1 MLKLIKIGYSMPN
14 ERITEDIVREHFKSD
29 ILNIENEIFI
39 EEQKSKHRA
48 NLFDNASKKG
58 TGNKGYPEFIISFK
72 KYLNFIIVIEC
83 KADINKHESDNRN
96 LPVEYSV
103 DGILHYMKCVRD
115 KNKDIDI
122 LGIAVSGLNQ
132 SELKV
137 SNFLHKH
144 NSDIE
149 ELQDKDLLSFNSYFK
164 LYDMY
169 DFSINLQNLK
179 IIEKAVEY
187 NGKLENYSIP
197 TTERATLISG
207 ILLALQ
213 NKRFRDSY
221 QLSSDVVDLVNFI
234 LTSCKI
240 ILKDN
245 KIEEGR
251 RESILRVY
259 STIKNHKI
267 TTAKT
272 IQDKKTKKSIPNTL
286 INDLIYKIKKDIYP
300 LINYDNFGF
309 DVLGKFYT
317 EFIKYSG
324 SDGKT
329 GLVLTP
335 SHITD
340 LFCDLIDLNV
350 DDIVYDCCCGT
361 GGFLV
366 ASMKRMISLAGHNNE
381 KIKNIKQNQLIGTEE
396 RADMFTFACSNMMMR
411 GDGKSHIYNEDCYNT
426 KHKVRVKKLKPTVAM
441 LNPPYSV
448 GADGQ
453 LDFILNAME
462 SLLKG
467 GRCIAIVQMSC
478 ALDTKE
484 VLEKHRQLLEL
495 HTLESVITTPIDL
508 FYPAATVATCIM
520 IFKAHEKHNLNKPSW
535 FGAFGDD
542 GFVKRKKQGR
552 IDIGLYKDKYNHL
565 LSKYRYYEEP
575 SFSVLEKINDKQ
587 EWCAEAYMQIDYA
600 NNTKEDF
607 LNTIKEYLSS
617 LFLFG
622 KLNSISEKML
632 LKNNQDYTNKKYL
645 QFSLKNLFKI
655 EKGERLNKEERVL
668 GEMPLLTS
676 SSTQNG
682 VSTFINYDEF
692 KDRKKIFKDKITID
706 MLCNVFYHG
715 YEYFSDDNIHTLIFK
730 DEYKNNDNIYSCIFI
745 TTLLKK
751 LIIKFAYGRQVR
763 LKRLIGEK
771 ILLPVDD
778 NDNIDW
784 LYMENYIKA
793 LSYSS
798 NL

>member
-1 MLKLIKIGYSMPN
+1 MAN
-14 ERITEDIVREHFKSD
+14 ERITEDVVREHFKSD

-39 EEQKSKHRA
+39 EEQKSRYRS

-96 LPVEYSV
+96 SPLDYSV
-103 DGILHYMKCVRD
+103 DGILHYMKCIRD

-132 SELKV
+132 NELKV
-137 SNFLHKH
+137 SNFLYKH
-144 NSDIE
+144 TCDIE

-221 QLSSDVVDLVNFI
+221 HQSRDVVDLVNFI

-245 KIEEGR
+245 KIEEER

-267 TTAKT
+267 TTSIT

-286 INDLIYKIKKDIYP
+286 INDLIYEIKKDIYP
-300 LINYDNFGF
+300 LVNYDNFGF

-366 ASMKRMISLAGHNNE
+366 ASMKRMISLAGNNDE

-426 KHKVRVKKLKPTVAM
+426 KHKERVKTLKPTVVM

-462 SLLKG
+462 SLSKG

-520 IFKAHEKHNLNKPSW
+520 IFKAYEKHNLNKPSW

-542 GFVKRKKQGR
+542 GFIKRKKQGR
-552 IDIGLYKDKYNHL
+552 IDIGLYKEKYNHL
-565 LSKYRYYEEP
+565 LSKYKYYEVP

-622 KLNSISEKML
+622 KLNSISEKGL
-632 LKNNQDYTNKKYL
+632 LKNNQDDTNKKYL
-645 QFSLKNLFKI
+645 QFSLKNLFSI
-655 EKGERLNKEERVL
+655 EKGERLNKEERIL
-668 GEMPLLTS
+668 GEIPLLTS

-682 VSTFINYDEF
+682 VSTFINYNEF

-730 DEYKNNDNIYSCIFI
+730 DNYKDNDNIYSCIFI

-784 LYMENYIKA
+784 LYMKNYIKA

>member
-1 MLKLIKIGYSMPN
+1 MAN

-72 KYLNFIIVIEC
+72 KYLNFIIIIEC
-83 KADINKHESDNRN
+83 KADTNKHESDDRGS
-96 LPVEYSV
+96 PIGYSV
-103 DGILHYMKCVRD
+103 DGILHYMKCVRA

-137 SNFLHKH
+137 SNFLYKH
-144 NSDIE
+144 NSNIE
-149 ELQDKDLLSFNSYFK
+149 ELQDKHLLSFNSYFK
-164 LYDMY
+164 LYDMH

-221 QLSSDVVDLVNFI
+221 QQSSDVVDLVNFI
-234 LTSCKI
+234 LTSCEI
-240 ILKDN
+240 ILKSN
-245 KIEEGR
+245 QIEEER

-272 IQDKKTKKSIPNTL
+272 IKDKKTKKNIPNTL
-286 INDLIYKIKKDIYP
+286 ISDLVYEIKQDIYP
-300 LINYDNFGF
+300 LVNYDNSGF

-335 SHITD
+335 AHITD

-366 ASMKRMISLAGHNNE
+366 ASMKRMISLAGNDAE
-381 KIKNIKQNQLIGTEE
+381 KIIHIRENQLIGTEE

-411 GDGKSHIYNEDCYNT
+411 GDGKSHIYNDDCYNDR
-426 KHKVRVKKLKPTVAM
+426 HKQKIKKLKPTVVM

-462 SLLKG
+462 SLSKG

-478 ALDTKE
+478 ALDTPA
-484 VLEKHRQLLEL
+484 VLKKHRQLLDL

-508 FYPAATVATCIM
+508 FYPSASVPTCIM
-520 IFKAHEKHNLNKPSW
+520 VFKAYEKHNKNKPSW
-535 FGAFGDD
+535 FGAFNDD
-542 GFVKRKKQGR
+542 GFIKRKKQGR
-552 IDIGLYKDKYNHL
+552 IDIGLYKEKHNHL
-565 LSKYRYYEEP
+565 ISKYRYYEEAN
-575 SFSVLEKINDKQ
+575 FSVLKSITDKQ
-587 EWCAEAYMQIDYA
+587 EWCAEAYMNIDYD
-600 NNTKEDF
+600 NNNKEEF
-607 LNTIKEYLSS
+607 TNTIKEYLSS
-617 LFLFG
+617 LFLFS
-622 KLNSISEKML
+622 KINSISEKSSSSN
-632 LKNNQDYTNKKYL
+632 KINTTNKKYL
-645 QFSLKNLFKI
+645 PFLLTDLFDI
-655 EKGERLNKEERVL
+655 EKGERLNKEERVA
-668 GEMPLLTS
+668 GEIPLLTS
-676 SSTQNG
+676 TSMQNG
-682 VSTFINYDEF
+682 VSNFISYDEF
-692 KDRKKIFKDKITID
+692 KDSKKIFKDKITID
-706 MLCNVFYHG
+706 MLCNVFYHN
-715 YEYFSDDNIHTLIFK
+715 YEYFSDDNIHTLIFTDTYK
-730 DEYKNNDNIYSCIFI
+730 DNDNIYICIFI
-745 TTLLKK
+745 ATLLKK

-763 LKRLIGEK
+763 LKRLEGEK
-771 ILLPVDD
+771 ILLPV
-778 NDNIDW
+778 NSNNNIDW
-784 LYMENYIKA
+784 EYMEKYIKS

>member
-1 MLKLIKIGYSMPN
+1 MAN
-14 ERITEDIVREHFKSD
+14 ERITENIVRKHFEND
-29 ILNIENEIFI
+29 VLNIENEIFI
-39 EEQKSKHRA
+39 EEQKSKHKA
-48 NLFDNASKKG
+48 SLFDNASKKG

-72 KYLNFIIVIEC
+72 KYLNFIIIIEC
-83 KADINKHESDNRN
+83 KADVNKHESENKN
-96 LPVEYSV
+96 LPIEYSV
-103 DGILHYMKCVRD
+103 DGILHYMKSVREQ
-115 KNKDIDI
+115 NKDIDI
-122 LGIAVSGLNQ
+122 LGIAVSGLNE

-137 SNFLHKH
+137 SNFLYKH
-144 NSDIE
+144 NKDIK
-149 ELQDKDLLSFNSYFK
+149 ELRDNELLSFNSYFK
-164 LYDMY
+164 LYDMHE
-169 DFSINLQNLK
+169 FSHNLQNLK

-187 NGKLENYSIP
+187 NNKLENYSIP

-213 NKRFRDSY
+213 YDRFRNTY
-221 QLSSDVVDLVNFI
+221 QQSSDVIDLVEFI
-234 LTSCKI
+234 LDSCEK
-240 ILKDN
+240 ILKKN
-245 KIEEGR
+245 KIEEER

-272 IQDKKTKKSIPNTL
+272 IQDKKTKKSVPNTL
-286 INDLIYKIKKDIYP
+286 ISDLIYEIKKDIYP
-300 LINYDNFGF
+300 LVNYDNFGF

-350 DDIVYDCCCGT
+350 DDVVYDCCCGT

-366 ASMKRMISLAGHNNE
+366 ASMKRMISLAGNNAE

-411 GDGKSHIYNEDCYNT
+411 GDGKSHIYNEDCYNE
-426 KHKVRVKKLKPTVAM
+426 KHKARVKKLKPTVAM

-462 SLLKG
+462 SLPKG

-495 HTLESVITTPIDL
+495 HTLEAVITTPTDL

-520 IFKAHEKHNLNKPSW
+520 IFKAFEKHNLNKPSW

-552 IDIGLYKDKYNHL
+552 IDIGLYKEKHAHL

-587 EWCAEAYMQIDYA
+587 EWCAEAYMQIDYS
-600 NNTKEDF
+600 NNTKEEF
-607 LNTIKEYLSS
+607 INTIKEYLSS

-622 KLNSISEKML
+622 KLNSINEKGL
-632 LKNNQDYTNKKYL
+632 LEDKQNDINKKYL
-645 QFSLKNLFKI
+645 PFPLIRLFEI
-655 EKGERLNKEERVL
+655 EKGERLNKEERIL
-668 GEMPLLTS
+668 GEIPLLTS

-715 YEYFSDDNIHTLIFK
+715 YEYFSDDNIHTLIFQ

-751 LIIKFAYGRQVR
+751 LIVKFAYGRQVR
-763 LKRLIGEK
+763 LKRLINEK

-778 NDNIDW
+778 NDEIDW
-784 LYMENYIKA
+784 AYMEDYIKK
-793 LSYSS
+793 LPYSI

>member
-1 MLKLIKIGYSMPN
+1 MAN
-14 ERITEDIVREHFKSD
+14 ERITENIVRKHFEND
-29 ILNIENEIFI
+29 VLNIENEIFI
-39 EEQKSKHRA
+39 EEQKSKHKA
-48 NLFDNASKKG
+48 NLFENASKKG

-72 KYLNFIIVIEC
+72 KYLNFIIIIEC
-83 KADINKHESDNRN
+83 KADVNKHQSENKNS
-96 LPVEYSV
+96 PVDYSV
-103 DGILHYMKCVRD
+103 DGILHYMECVRQQ
-115 KNKDIDI
+115 NKDIDI

-132 SELKV
+132 DELKV
-137 SNFLHKH
+137 SNFLYKH
-144 NSDIE
+144 NSNIE
-149 ELQDKDLLSFNSYFK
+149 ELSDTELLSFNSYFK
-164 LYDMY
+164 LYDMNEY
-169 DFSINLQNLK
+169 SHNLQNLK
-179 IIEKAVEY
+179 IIEKAVSY
-187 NGKLENYSIP
+187 NNKLENYSIP

-213 NKRFRDSY
+213 YKRFRDSY
-221 QLSSDVVDLVNFI
+221 QQSNDVVDLVNFI
-234 LTSCKI
+234 LTSCET
-240 ILKDN
+240 ILKN
-245 KIEEGR
+245 NQIEEER

-272 IQDKKTKKSIPNTL
+272 IQDKKTKKNIPNTL
-286 INDLIYKIKKDIYP
+286 INDLIYEIKKDIYP
-300 LINYDNFGF
+300 LVTYDNFGF

-350 DDIVYDCCCGT
+350 DDVVYDCCCGT

-366 ASMKRMISLAGHNNE
+366 ASMKRMISLAGNNDE

-426 KHKVRVKKLKPTVAM
+426 KHKEKIKKLKPTVAM

-462 SLLKG
+462 SLPKG

-508 FYPAATVATCIM
+508 FYPSATVATCIM
-520 IFKAHEKHNLNKPSW
+520 IFTAHEKHNLNKPSW

-552 IDIGLYKDKYNHL
+552 IDIGLYKEKYNHL

-575 SFSVLEKINDKQ
+575 SFSVLKKTNDKQ

-600 NNTKEDF
+600 NNNNEDF

-622 KLNSISEKML
+622 KLNSISEKKL
-632 LKNNQDYTNKKYL
+632 LESSQVITDKKYL
-645 QFSLKNLFKI
+645 PFPLNDLFTI

-668 GEMPLLTS
+668 GKMPLLTS
-676 SSTQNG
+676 SSAQNG

-715 YEYFSDDNIHTLIFK
+715 YNYFSDDNIHTLIFK
-730 DEYKNNDNIYSCIFI
+730 DEYKNYDNIYSCMFI

-763 LKRLIGEK
+763 LKRLSGEK
-771 ILLPVDD
+771 ILLPVD
-778 NDNIDW
+778 NNNNIDW
-784 LYMENYIKA
+784 TYMENYIKT
-793 LSYSS
+793 LPYST